1 MPDERMLL
9 SNFTSLPLAL
19 PGQTTKSIYTNAAVA
34 RQHFYIFLSL
44 SRGVS
49 LSLLMMIKRISSSLT
64 AEPNITCS
72 WTDRRECCMH
82 ARMRDYFVE
91 PMCCSNGKG
100 VFARSQSAIEI
111 NFNLSA
117 AVNLDLVKWAYF
129 AAHMQ
134 MADCALLNVY
144 VLATVVYI

>member
-19 PGQTTKSIYTNAAVA
+19 PGQTTKSTLRAAA
-34 RQHFYIFLSL
+34 AQHFYFSL
-44 SRGVS
+44 SGDDDKTN
-49 LSLLMMIKRISSSLT
+49 LSHDCR
-64 AEPNITCS
+64 AEHNVQL
-72 WTDRRECCMH
+72 DRRVCVCECCCAD
-82 ARMRDYFVE
+82 ARLFCE

-117 AVNLDLVKWAYF
+117 AVNLDLVK
-129 AAHMQ
+129 
-134 MADCALLNVY
+134 
-144 VLATVVYI
+144 